1 MDAIEKMVELDY
13 YDCFNILCRKYN
25 NVADDYFYR
34 DPFTGDLHENKD
46 IKITK
51 PEPETDIPLLEF
63 LRNIFSNKTNDSNS
77 VNLIFQE
84 KTLG

>member
-1 MDAIEKMVELDY
+1 MDGIEKMVELDS

-51 PEPETDIPLLEF
+51 PEP
-63 LRNIFSNKTNDSNS
+63 
-77 VNLIFQE
+77 
-84 KTLG
+84 